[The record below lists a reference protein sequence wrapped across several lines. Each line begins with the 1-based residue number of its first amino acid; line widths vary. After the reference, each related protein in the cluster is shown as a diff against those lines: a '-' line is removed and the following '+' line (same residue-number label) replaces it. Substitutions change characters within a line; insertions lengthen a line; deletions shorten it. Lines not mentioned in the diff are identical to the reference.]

1 MCKKIC
7 LVLNMNIVGFS
18 GSPRKNGSTNA
29 LIKRILK
36 KAEDN
41 DHKTKMY
48 YLNDFNINPCQACK
62 YCSENEGC
70 DLDDDINELHKALDN
85 ADYVVIGSPIY
96 YGAVTAQTKLF
107 TDRFY
112 SIFNSKTK
120 NFKGKKAILVY
131 TQANPDPKTYE
142 AYTQHEKKF
151 LYEFMDF
158 DVVKILIAAGLDSKD
173 ALFEKEEILNEAD
186 NIGMEI

>member
-1 MCKKIC
+1 MK
-7 LVLNMNIVGFS
+7 IVGFS

-41 DHKTKMY
+41 DHDTSMC
-48 YLNDFNINPCQACK
+48 YLNDFNINPCQACD
-62 YCSENEGC
+62 YCKENEGC
-70 DLDDDINELHKALDN
+70 DLDDDINELHKLLDN
-85 ADYVVIGSPIY
+85 ADYVIIGSPIY
-96 YGAVTAQTKLF
+96 YGEVSAQTKLF

-120 NFKGKKAILVY
+120 NFKGKKAILIY
-131 TQANPDPKTYE
+131 TQTNPDPKVYE
-142 AYTQHEKKF
+142 AYSEHEKKY

-158 DVVKILIAAGLDSKD
+158 DVVDILIAAGVNSKD
-173 ALFEKEEILNEAD
+173 DLFEKEEILNKAD
-186 NIGMEI
+186 AIGMNI

>member
-1 MCKKIC
+1 MK
-7 LVLNMNIVGFS
+7 IVGFS

-29 LIKRILK
+29 LIERILK

-41 DHKTKMY
+41 DHNTRMY
-48 YLNDFNINPCQACK
+48 YLNDYDINPCQACK
-62 YCSENEGC
+62 YCAENEGC

-85 ADYVVIGSPIY
+85 ADYVIIGSPIY
-96 YGAVTAQTKLF
+96 YGEVSAQTKLF

-112 SIFNSKTK
+112 SIFNSKIK
-120 NFKGKKAILVY
+120 NFKGKKAILIY

-142 AYTQHEKKF
+142 TYIEHEKKF

-158 DVVKILIAAGLDSKD
+158 NVVNTFTVAGLNSKD
-173 ALFEKEEILNEAD
+173 DLFEKEEILKEAD
-186 NIGMEI
+186 NIGMKI